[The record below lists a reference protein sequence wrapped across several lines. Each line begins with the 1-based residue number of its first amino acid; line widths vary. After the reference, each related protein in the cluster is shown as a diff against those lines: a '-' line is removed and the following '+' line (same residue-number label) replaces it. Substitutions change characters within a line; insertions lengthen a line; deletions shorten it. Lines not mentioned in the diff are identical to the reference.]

1 MSSFFESIK
10 KIFIDDEYNKRMES
24 MEKEKPFLDKLREK
38 GFHFNPD
45 ELWWERIWLVA
56 TKTGSETSKEVYVK
70 KEEEWKVVMYGNDG
84 DVFFEHKVNG
94 TN

>member
-1 MSSFFESIK
+1 MTIWERIK
-10 KIFIDDEYNKRMES
+10 NAFMITT
-24 MEKEKPFLDKLREK
+24 EKPQPDPLLDKLREK

-70 KEEEWKVVMYGNDG
+70 KDEEWKVVMYGNDG

>member
-38 GFHFNPD
+38 WFHFNPD

-70 KEEEWKVVMYGNDG
+70 KDEEWKVVMYGNDG

>member
-1 MSSFFESIK
+1 MSPFFESIK
-10 KIFIDDEYNKRMES
+10 KIFVDDEYNKRMEFI
-24 MEKEKPFLDKLREK
+24 EKEEPFLHNLRDK

-70 KEEEWKVVMYGNDG
+70 KDEEWKVVMYGNDG